1 MFPKIMLAIYLAV
14 FTYFAFDPF
23 EREVWFAENL
33 PVWTVVISLILIYI
47 YYHKFSNLAIAL
59 MSIFIIMHTIGGHYT
74 FARVPFD
81 WFTDFFGFE
90 RNHYDRIAHFSVGLY
105 AFGLAEMFRAK
116 RVFSNTFVL
125 LSYPIFAILAIAA
138 LYEIFEWQFALLADP
153 NAGAEVLGSQ
163 GDVWDA
169 QKDMLL
175 DGLGALFAMSIFCL
189 LYRGSLLKDEEKE

>member
-14 FTYFAFDPF
+14 FTYFAFDPYD
-23 EREVWFAENL
+23 REAWFAENMT
-33 PVWTVVISLILIYI
+33 VWIVVISLILVYTK
-47 YYHKFSNLAIAL
+47 YYRFSNTAIAL

-90 RNHYDRIAHFSVGLY
+90 RNHYDRVAHFSVGLY

-116 RVFSNTFVL
+116 RAFSNKFVL

-153 NAGAEVLGSQ
+153 NAGVEMLGSQ

-169 QKDMLL
+169 QKDMLC
-175 DGLGALFAMSIFCL
+175 DGLGSVFAMSIFYL
-189 LYRGSLLKDEEKE
+189 RYKGSLLQCDDK